1 MINPR
6 IFRELLIISRPRQWT
21 KNLLIFAA
29 SLFTFKFNFSYWTF
43 STQAFIC
50 FCFISSAVYTLND
63 ILDRDSDKKHKSK
76 KFRPIASGRLPLKIA
91 IIYTLILT
99 LISLSL
105 SIFINKLL
113 FLIVLGYLLIQIAYC
128 FGLKKQPI
136 LDIFCI
142 AFGFILRALAG
153 IIFTDV
159 LPSHWFLLSIG
170 FLALFLAIE
179 KRKAE
184 LRISLNTGVVTRKV
198 LMRYSLPLL
207 QRLESLVACSSLM
220 TYTLWS
226 SGPSL
231 NGAGTSWML
240 LSVPFVLVG
249 IFRYQLLSDPEEFER
264 RKLNYPTRTTESP
277 EDILLE
283 DNGIRLCITGWL
295 ITVLVIGISN
305 QYSLIL

>member
-1 MINPR
+1 MLNPR
-6 IFRELLIISRPRQWT
+6 IYKELYIISRPRQWT

-29 SLFTFKFNFSYWTF
+29 SLFTFKFDLSYWIL
-43 STQAFIC
+43 SIQAFIC

-63 ILDRDSDKKHKSK
+63 ILDRDADKKHKSK
-76 KFRPIASGRLPLKIA
+76 KFRPIASGRLPLRIA
-91 IIYTLILT
+91 IIYSLILT
-99 LISLSL
+99 FISLSL
-105 SIFINKLL
+105 SILINKLL
-113 FLIVLGYLLIQIAYC
+113 FFIVLSYFIIQVAYC
-128 FGLKKQPI
+128 FSLKKQPI

-153 IIFTDV
+153 LIFTDV
-159 LPSHWFLLSIG
+159 LPSHWFILSIG

-184 LRISLNTGVVTRKV
+184 LRISLNTGIIARKV

-264 RKLNYPTRTTESP
+264 RKLNHPNRTTESP

-283 DNGIRLCITGWL
+283 DNGIRLCIIGWL

>member
-1 MINPR
+1 MLNPR
-6 IFRELLIISRPRQWT
+6 IYKELYIISRPRQWT

-29 SLFTFKFNFSYWTF
+29 SLFTFKFDLLSWTL
-43 STQAFIC
+43 STKAFIC
-50 FCFISSAVYTLND
+50 FCLISSSVYTLND
-63 ILDRDSDKKHKSK
+63 ILDVEADKKHESK
-76 KFRPIASGRLPLKIA
+76 KFRPIASGRLPLRIA
-91 IIYTLILT
+91 FIYCLILT
-99 LISLSL
+99 SLSL
-105 SIFINKLL
+105 LLSVFINKLL
-113 FLIVLGYLLIQIAYC
+113 FFIVLGYFLVQVAYC
-128 FGLKKQPI
+128 LILKKQPI

-153 IIFTDV
+153 LIFTDV
-159 LPSHWFLLSIG
+159 LPSHWFILSIG

-184 LRISLNTGVVTRKV
+184 LRISLNTGVLARKV

-207 QRLESLVACSSLM
+207 QRLESIVACSAFM

-249 IFRYQLLSDPEEFER
+249 IFRYQLLSDPDEFER
-264 RKLNYPTRTTESP
+264 RKINFPNRTTESP
-277 EDILLE
+277 EEILLE
-283 DNGIRLCITGWL
+283 DNGIRLCIIGWL
-295 ITVLVIGISN
+295 ITVLIIGISN
-305 QYSLIL
+305 KYSLIL

>member
-1 MINPR
+1 MIKSK
-6 IFRELLIISRPRQWT
+6 IYKELFKVSRPRQWT

-29 SLFTFKFNFSYWTF
+29 SLFTFELNLTYWLF
-43 STQAFIC
+43 STKAFIC
-50 FCFISSAVYTLND
+50 FCCMSSAIYTLND
-63 ILDRDSDKKHKSK
+63 ILDREADKKHESK
-76 KFRPIASGRLPLKIA
+76 KFRPIASGRLPLNIA
-91 IIYTLILT
+91 ILYSLILT
-99 LISLSL
+99 LLSLSL
-105 SIFINKLL
+105 SILISKFLFFI
-113 FLIVLGYLLIQIAYC
+113 ILGYFFIQVAYC
-128 FGLKKQPI
+128 FLLKKQPI

-153 IIFTDV
+153 LISTEV

-184 LRISLNTGVVTRKV
+184 LRISSNTGVIARKV

-207 QRLESLVACSSLM
+207 QRLESLVASSAFI

-226 SGPSL
+226 SGPSM

-249 IFRYQLLSDPEEFER
+249 IFRYQLLSDPDEFER
-264 RKLNYPTRTTESP
+264 RKINFPNRTTESP
-277 EDILLE
+277 EEILLE
-283 DNGIRLCITGWL
+283 DNGIRLCIIGWL
-295 ITVLVIGISN
+295 LTVLFIGISN
-305 QYSLIL
+305 KYALI

>member
-1 MINPR
+1 MLNLR
-6 IFRELLIISRPRQWT
+6 IFKELFKTSRPRQWT

-29 SLFTFKFNFSYWTF
+29 SLFTFKFDLIYWTY
-43 STQAFIC
+43 STKSFIC
-50 FCFISSAVYTLND
+50 FCLISSAVYTLND
-63 ILDRDSDKKHKSK
+63 ILDKDLDKNHISK
-76 KFRPIASGRLPLKIA
+76 KFRPIASGRLPIRVA
-91 IIYTLILT
+91 IIYLLTLT

-105 SIFINKLL
+105 SILIDKFL
-113 FLIVLGYLLIQIAYC
+113 FFIVLSYFLLQVAYC
-128 FGLKKQPI
+128 FGLKKKPI

-142 AFGFILRALAG
+142 AIGFIFRALAG
-153 IIFTDV
+153 LIFTEV

-184 LRISLNTGVVTRKV
+184 LRISLNTGVVARKV

-207 QRLESLVACSSLM
+207 QRLESLVACSAIM

-264 RKLNYPTRTTESP
+264 RRINFPKRTTESP
-277 EDILLE
+277 EEILLE
-283 DNGIRLCITGWL
+283 DNGMRLCILGWL
-295 ITVLVIGISN
+295 ITVLTIGISN
-305 QYSLIL
+305 KYSIIL